1 MPLAGAAASVRS
13 IRRLGDQREIK
24 VDVRL
29 LAATNRDLHRAIAAG
44 TFREDLFYRLATLSI
59 RLPALRDRRSD
70 IPQIAEK
77 LLTLINRQFAAEEPS
92 YSHKSISASAIAF
105 VKQQPWPGNVRQLS
119 NTLVQAAVLADGVT
133 LSRGDLASALGELP
147 SDGAPLAALSAIT
160 LEPGFNLDEY
170 LNAIHRQLL
179 QRAMRQSQGIKA
191 DAARLLGIDNYQ
203 TLAARLKRLGANDSG
218 EPAE

>member
-1 MPLAGAAASVRS
+1 MAARCFSTRSANAIRRLRPSCSASCSHSASVRS

-29 LAATNRDLHRAIAAG
+29 IAATNGDLHRAIAAG

-92 YSHKSISASAIAF
+92 DSHKSLSASAIAF

-147 SDGAPLAALSAIT
+147 ADRAPLTALSGVT

-170 LNAIHRQLL
+170 LNAIHRQ
-179 QRAMRQSQGIKA
+179 RRPIVKNFAMTL
-191 DAARLLGIDNYQ
+191 ARL
-203 TLAARLKRLGANDSG
+203 T
-218 EPAE
+218 

>member
-1 MPLAGAAASVRS
+1 M
-13 IRRLGDQREIK
+13 
-24 VDVRL
+24 
-29 LAATNRDLHRAIAAG
+29 
-44 TFREDLFYRLATLSI
+44 
-59 RLPALRDRRSD
+59 
-70 IPQIAEK
+70 
-77 LLTLINRQFAAEEPS
+77 
-92 YSHKSISASAIAF
+92 
-105 VKQQPWPGNVRQLS
+105 RQLS

-147 SDGAPLAALSAIT
+147 ADKAPLAALAGVT

-218 EPAE
+218 EPTE